1 MLDAVASTWL
11 LSCSARYTCN
21 RPYAMRTPW
30 LTLIVGLPLLAFAG
44 QAQQT
49 EKPAQRSVAE
59 VARAYFERYAAWDVE
74 GLRTFYDQRSVWSD
88 PTTAEIG
95 PQVGPVTGPEA
106 IVGLLRSST
115 RGIDDLRFEFEEQFS
130 SGDRAIAIGRLKY
143 TLRGKSIAP
152 GARDVPF
159 NLRVVAV
166 LRIADGK
173 VLEHTD
179 FSDFRGWTEQVRA
192 ATK

>member
-1 MLDAVASTWL
+1 
-11 LSCSARYTCN
+11 
-21 RPYAMRTPW
+21 MRIPW
-30 LTLIVGLPLLAFAG
+30 LTLVIGLPLLAFAG
-44 QAQQT
+44 YAQQT
-49 EKPAQRSVAE
+49 DKPAQRSVAE
-59 VARAYFERYAAWDVE
+59 VARAYFERYAAWDVD
-74 GLRTFYDQRSVWSD
+74 GLRAFYDERSVWSD

-95 PQVGPVTGPEA
+95 PRVGPVTGADA
-106 IVGLLRSST
+106 IVNLLRSST

-143 TLRGKSIAP
+143 TLRGKNIAP
-152 GARDVPF
+152 NARDVAF
-159 NLRVVAV
+159 DLRVVAV
-166 LRIADGK
+166 LRVADGK